1 MNVMHNFVW
10 LAVLASAGCAANQDS
25 PDFQR
30 HRETRLT
37 VPYERNDVVFYD
49 AKFSPAFPDN
59 NPAAEAKRMEWLQ
72 VWLDTKSM
80 CADGY
85 EIVERRPF
93 DFEESNPG
101 RYDVRYE
108 VACYTPAPDPADP
121 EAAETED

>member
-1 MNVMHNFVW
+1 MSVIRVFVW
-10 LAVLASAGCAANQDS
+10 LTLVACTGCAANRDS

-49 AKFSPAFPDN
+49 AKFTPAFPDN
-59 NPAAEAKRMEWLQ
+59 NPAAEAKRMEWLE

-93 DFEESNPG
+93 GFEESNPG

-108 VACYTPAPDPADP
+108 VACYTPAPAETDP
-121 EAAETED
+121 ETADAEG